1 MYIVVSVK
9 TVDNVAAVRV
19 VELCEGLILGG
30 GARESAQFVEEGAND
45 SNEAPH
51 FNERRI
57 HAKPRCQDSSLS
69 APSLHARFGFALF
82 TAPYDS
88 LGQAFRK
95 IWMCGLL
102 SIQVRQLS
110 CIRCLM

>member
-1 MYIVVSVK
+1 MMIV
-9 TVDNVAAVRV
+9 AVRV

-30 GARESAQFVEEGAND
+30 GATEVAQFVEEGANGGG
-45 SNEAPH
+45 EAAH
-51 FNERRI
+51 FNGRRI
-57 HAKPRCQDSSLS
+57 HAKLRCQDSSLS

-95 IWMCGLL
+95 YGC
-102 SIQVRQLS
+102 VDF
-110 CIRCLM
+110 

>member
-1 MYIVVSVK
+1 VAVGVLVCKICIVVSVK
-9 TVDNVAAVRV
+9 TVDGVVAVRV
-19 VELCEGLILGG
+19 VELCEGSILGG
-30 GARESAQFVEEGAND
+30 GAGEGGQFVQEGAND
-45 SNEAPH
+45 GGEAAH
-51 FNERRI
+51 FNGRRI

-95 IWMCGLL
+95 YGC
-102 SIQVRQLS
+102 V
-110 CIRCLM
+110 CF